1 MWLAVLVSCLTTT
14 AGITGTYIGPTQYC
28 ITATM
33 ESYVEAAA
41 IVPLVNDT
49 LVFLAVSWRFMGTER
64 TFFKESFRVLTY
76 GDYTSTL
83 SGALLRDGQAYYL

>member
-1 MWLAVLVSCLTTT
+1 
-14 AGITGTYIGPTQYC
+14 
-28 ITATM
+28 M

-49 LVFLAVSWRFMGTER
+49 LVFLTVSWCFMGTER
-64 TFFKESFRVLTY
+64 TFFKESFSILTY